1 MIEALNNVEA
11 ITVFTDDIAASREF
25 YVGVFAATIVYEDEV
40 SCMFRVGSLIVNLL
54 ARTEADELVTP
65 APIAQSGAAASV
77 MLTVNVA
84 DVDAVCAELR
94 ERGVELVNGPIDR
107 PWGRRTALF
116 FDPSGLPWEIAQE
129 LG

>member
-11 ITVFTDDIAASREF
+11 ITVFTDDVAASREF
-25 YVGVFAATIVYEDEV
+25 YAAVFAATIVYEEDE
-40 SCMFRVGSLIVNLL
+40 SCMFQVGSLIVN
-54 ARTEADELVTP
+54 VT
-65 APIAQSGAAASV
+65 
-77 MLTVNVA
+77 

-94 ERGVELVNGPIDR
+94 DRGVELVNGPSDR

-116 FDPSGLPWEIAQE
+116 LDPSGLPWEVAQE

>member
-1 MIEALNNVEA
+1 MITALNNVEA
-11 ITVFTDDIAASREF
+11 ITVFTDDVAASREF
-25 YVGVFAATIVYEDEV
+25 YAGVFAATIVYEDEA
-40 SCMFRVGSLIVNLL
+40 SCMFQVGSLVVNLL
-54 ARTEADELVTP
+54 ARTEADDLIAP
-65 APIAQSGAAASV
+65 APVAQAGAAASV

-94 ERGVELVNGPIDR
+94 GRGVELVNGPSDR

-116 FDPSGLPWEIAQE
+116 LDPSGLPWEVAQE